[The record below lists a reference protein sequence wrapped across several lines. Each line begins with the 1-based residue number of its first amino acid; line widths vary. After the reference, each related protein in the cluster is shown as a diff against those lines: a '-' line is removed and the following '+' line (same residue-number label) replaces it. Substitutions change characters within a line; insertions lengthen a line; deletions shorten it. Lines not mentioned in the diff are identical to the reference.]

1 MRHLHQQKYGF
12 TLIEMS
18 MACLLSVLLGAV
30 VFYTLR
36 TGTALSAKNASLNR
50 SHDDLRSALDRL
62 ANNVRMARNVPTLL
76 NTSGAV
82 VTTGPAAGIRYDRI
96 IGEPYV
102 LEPAM
107 TQGSISSS
115 ATSIS
120 VYRTTVGGAPPIPSV
135 NDLFLVD
142 TPGGTIR
149 ARITAVSLGGAGGST
164 QRITLTFASAVGK
177 SLTWGANQPQW
188 GRLVRQEAFLVMP
201 TTGGRN
207 ELRFYP
213 SFDPMPSLGDKAKY
227 AVITTNIG
235 SNAGEATPFTVVD
248 VNGDKVLQANV
259 RVQQRDHNRWLADK
273 QGNEMNT
280 YFRMNLSLTSRLRP
294 KTTN

>member
-1 MRHLHQQKYGF
+1 MRHLHQPKYGF

-18 MACLLSVLLGAV
+18 VACFLAVMLGAV

-36 TGTALSAKNASLNR
+36 TGTVLSAKNISLNR

-62 ANNVRMARNVPTLL
+62 ANNMRMARNVPTLL
-76 NTSGAV
+76 NTGGAV
-82 VTTGPAAGIRYDRI
+82 VATGPAAGIRYDRI

-107 TQGSISSS
+107 TQGSISSG
-115 ATSIS
+115 ATSVS
-120 VYRTTVGGAPPIPSV
+120 VFRTTVGGAPPIPAV
-135 NDLFLVD
+135 NDLFLID

-149 ARITAVSLGGAGGST
+149 ARITSVSLGGAGGST
-164 QRITLTFASAVGK
+164 QRITLNFASAVGK

-207 ELRFYP
+207 ELRFYS
-213 SFDPMPSLGDKAKY
+213 SFDPMPGLADKTRY
-227 AVITTNIG
+227 TVITTNVG
-235 SNAGEATPFTVVD
+235 SNAGEGTPFNVVD
-248 VNGDKVLQANV
+248 VNGDKVLHANL
-259 RVQQRDHNRWLADK
+259 RVQQRDHDRWLADK
-273 QGNEMNT
+273 QSNEFNT

-294 KTTN
+294 KSTN